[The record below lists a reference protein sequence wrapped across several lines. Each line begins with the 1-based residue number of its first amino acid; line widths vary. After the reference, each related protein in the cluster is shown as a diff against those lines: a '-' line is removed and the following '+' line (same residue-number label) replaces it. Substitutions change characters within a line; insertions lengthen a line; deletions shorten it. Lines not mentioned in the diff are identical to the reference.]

1 MQFTVLLHKCSCS
14 YQLALAKIYW
24 NETSPK
30 LQLLYGRTSL
40 LCNQN
45 TYLNIIYFSSF
56 LTVGKPIVDID
67 TVHTKAC
74 LWRRRKVRGNT
85 TPRRTTK
92 LHKVTGPECR
102 AERGPQSVASGLHIS
117 PGLLSS
123 QCAAGAGAGR
133 RPCPCAPAWRGCWW
147 TGTGA
152 ASQVPVEQHT
162 MHSEAP
168 YRHN

>member
-1 MQFTVLLHKCSCS
+1 MFIS
-14 YQLALAKIYW
+14 
-24 NETSPK
+24 TSTCK
-30 LQLLYGRTSL
+30 
-40 LCNQN
+40 
-45 TYLNIIYFSSF
+45 NILKRNF
-56 LTVGKPIVDID
+56 
-67 TVHTKAC
+67 TKAAIIILTHFLIMQPKYISKYYLFLIISHGRETHC
-74 LWRRRKVRGNT
+74 RYRYSTHKSAFMRKVTGNT

-133 RPCPCAPAWRGCWW
+133 WPCPCAPAWRGCWW